1 MGNVAKEE
9 RMLEGKKS
17 ESALSFS
24 SGMIFPMGCIL
35 LAFGIM
41 SSGDLFFPF
50 ALRLSA
56 FILFTSACLWD
67 LKGLFYSS
75 AASLLG
81 LLSFSSRIFH
91 HFPSL
96 VFFLIMINT
105 CVIIAMLKRMW
116 KVSQKAKERE
126 LLILKSWESHYH
138 VFRMEFLEKLEEV
151 KKAQES
157 LFFMEEQIV
166 RLEKE
171 RMEGFLEE
179 DELQKSLIEQLAAAQ
194 EKCELLQKEVDLLEE
209 VLLVASK
216 DVAPTVTATNS
227 KPSRKKKGKAKE
239 EAVQGSLF

>member
-9 RMLEGKKS
+9 RMLANGKS
-17 ESALSFS
+17 EGTLSFS
-24 SGMIFPMGCIL
+24 SGMILPMGCIL

-41 SSGDLFFPF
+41 SGDLFFPF

-56 FILFTSACLWD
+56 FVLFTSACLWD

-75 AASLLG
+75 SVSLLG
-81 LLSFSSRIFH
+81 LLSVCPRVFL

-96 VFFLIMINT
+96 VFLLIMINT
-105 CVIIAMLKRMW
+105 CVIIALLKRIW
-116 KVSQKAKERE
+116 KASQKAKERE

-157 LFFMEEQIV
+157 FFFMEEQIF

-171 RMEGFLEE
+171 HMEGFLEE
-179 DELQKSLIEQLAAAQ
+179 DELQKNLIEQLAASQ
-194 EKCELLQKEVDLLEE
+194 KECELLQSEVDLLEA
-209 VLLVASK
+209 VLLAASK
-216 DVAPTVTATNS
+216 DIEAPTS
-227 KPSRKKKGKAKE
+227 RKPSRKKKLKE
-239 EAVQGSLF
+239 EVSQGILF

>member
-17 ESALSFS
+17 DDIASFS
-24 SGMIFPMGCIL
+24 SGMILPMGCIL

-41 SSGDLFFPF
+41 SSGGLFFPF
-50 ALRLSA
+50 ALRVSA
-56 FILFTSACLWD
+56 FLLFTSACLWD

-75 AASLLG
+75 FVSFFT
-81 LLSFSSRIFH
+81 LLSVCPSVFVN
-91 HFPSL
+91 FPSL
-96 VFFLIMINT
+96 VFFLLMINT
-105 CVIIAMLKRMW
+105 CIIVAILKRMW
-116 KVSQKAKERE
+116 KASQKSKERE

-151 KKAQES
+151 RKAQES
-157 LFFMEEQIV
+157 LFFMEEQIF

-179 DELQKSLIEQLAAAQ
+179 DELQKSLIEQLTASQ
-194 EKCELLQKEVDLLEE
+194 EQCELLQKEIGLLEE
-209 VLLVASK
+209 VLLAALK
-216 DVAPTVTATNS
+216 EEAPTAIIS
-227 KPSRKKKGKAKE
+227 KPSRKKKGNLRE

>member
-1 MGNVAKEE
+1 MGNVSKEE
-9 RMLEGKKS
+9 RMLVSKKS
-17 ESALSFS
+17 EDVASFS
-24 SGMIFPMGCIL
+24 SGMILPMGCIL

-56 FILFTSACLWD
+56 FVLFTSACLWD
-67 LKGLFYSS
+67 LRGLFYSS
-75 AASLLG
+75 SASLFA
-81 LLSFSSRIFH
+81 LLILCPRVFL

-105 CVIIAMLKRMW
+105 CVIVAMLKRMW
-116 KVSQKAKERE
+116 KACQKAKERE
-126 LLILKSWESHYH
+126 LQILKSWESHYH

-157 LFFMEEQIV
+157 LFFMEEQIL

-179 DELQKSLIEQLAAAQ
+179 DEVQKSLIEQLVASQ
-194 EKCELLQKEVDLLEE
+194 EKCDLLQQEVDLLEE
-209 VLLVASK
+209 VLLVDLKGETPS
-216 DVAPTVTATNS
+216 TSSTS
-227 KPSRKKKGKAKE
+227 RKPLRKKKLKE
-239 EAVQGSLF
+239 ESSQGILF